1 MQIVATIR
9 PGHIIKTE
17 DNKFLV
23 QGAMKMR
30 GRYLYLCLD
39 KAGRKV
45 SLSREDVMEAQ
56 REGHTTV
63 VAA

>member
-17 DNKFLV
+17 DNEFTVCGSIKL
-23 QGAMKMR
+23 R
-30 GRYLYLCLD
+30 GRYAYVCRD

-45 SLSREDVMEAQ
+45 SLSREDVLQAQ
-56 REGHTTV
+56 REGHTSIV
-63 VAA
+63 S